1 MWASL
6 TMTWKSP
13 SPSSE
18 RGDPSWSQG
27 TRIRNDSYD
36 QRGVPAWGIYS
47 WFPKTKR
54 VIGDAELGFRAKFD
68 FQWSLLPG
76 NSLFVSFRRVKR
88 KHALGCGWCHMAS
101 DDINAHIVLNPATKS
116 PKVFP
121 EWYIYIYIWRFL
133 HHFHCFHSYVQLFD
147 ILFIYRLLH
156 LQEVYYNMGK
166 HLLLRC
172 HATWLDWVTLLPQ
185 VFERHLYFQRP
196 LTSREATRMTILYL
210 YSLSLGLSTVLF
222 ASSCLVVSCSVI
234 AMMTPMID
242 WNWV

>member
-1 MWASL
+1 MVVDGNVGVTDDDMKVAKPFVWTGRSFVV
-6 TMTWKSP
+6 SGYSYP
-13 SPSSE
+13 Y
-18 RGDPSWSQG
+18 
-27 TRIRNDSYD
+27 DSYD

-121 EWYIYIYIWRFL
+121 EWYIYIWRFL

-210 YSLSLGLSTVLF
+210 YSLSLGLSTVLSLQ
-222 ASSCLVVSCSVI
+222 AAWWSHVQS
-234 AMMTPMID
+234 
-242 WNWV
+242 

>member
-1 MWASL
+1 MGNLQLISEDKASDRRCGACFSGE
-6 TMTWKSP
+6 M
-13 SPSSE
+13 
-18 RGDPSWSQG
+18 
-27 TRIRNDSYD
+27 
-36 QRGVPAWGIYS
+36 
-47 WFPKTKR
+47 
-54 VIGDAELGFRAKFD
+54 D

-121 EWYIYIYIWRFL
+121 GWYIYIWHFL
-133 HHFHCFHSYVQLFD
+133 HNFHCFHSYVQLFG
-147 ILFIYRLLH
+147 ILFIYRLLY

-210 YSLSLGLSTVLF
+210 YSLSLGLSTVLSLQ
-222 ASSCLVVSCSVI
+222 AAWWSHVQS
-234 AMMTPMID
+234 
-242 WNWV
+242 